1 MSDDVEVTVKL
12 TAEAVRLLRE
22 NKWEGHHDALRD
34 KVRAALLAQHP
45 EDTNPALVVRD
56 DGIHLLSETLAQ
68 IEKDKALQAKVWIE
82 ERSKPARVIEAW
94 VEPDELYDP
103 CPVGLIECYLEDPG
117 DVSVRV
123 EIHIPEQT
131 P

>member
-82 ERSKPARVIEAW
+82 GWMTQDQIERACSVPSQFT
-94 VEPDELYDP
+94 
-103 CPVGLIECYLEDPG
+103 G
-117 DVSVRV
+117 DVYTRV